1 MPVPT
6 WPSGT
11 SASDYHGP
19 WRASSTPSG
28 VSYYYNGSTGSWLSY
43 NSSTGATSVPTNT
56 STLNTTFGSLVS
68 SASAATGPAVTAS
81 ATAATT
87 AASLSTAASAGT
99 TTPYYPEDLATTK
112 QDRIKFEM
120 FEPSPERS
128 LTASSGFGGG
138 FSTLSSRTSGTS
150 LGSVFLGIQ
159 GQLSDSNAVD
169 WSGMTI
175 NPLQLNMAAEGI
187 IAMGKGGEGDND
199 LVKDFAGAAGK
210 LAGQIALKLKTEL
223 AKNNRQIQILL
234 AQEAVQS
241 QGLLSRLTGQVANP
255 NLELLF
261 NGPTL
266 RPFSFNFRM
275 APRSSTEAANVKK
288 IIRFFK
294 KGMAVRPGETFLKS
308 PNIFGIQFLAGDST
322 EHTSLPRI
330 KTCALIGCD
339 VNYTPDGSYMTFAD
353 SANGYPMTCY
363 EMTLR
368 FSELEPIYA
377 NNYDDTP
384 ENSIGY

>member
-11 SASDYHGP
+11 RASDYHGP

-28 VSYYYNGSTGSWLSY
+28 VSYYYNGSTGGWLSY
-43 NSSTGATSVPTNT
+43 NNRTGATSVPTNT
-56 STLNTTFGSLVS
+56 SALKTTFGSLVS
-68 SASAATGPAVTAS
+68 SATAATGPAVTAS

-87 AASLSTAASAGT
+87 AASPSTAASAAT
-99 TTPYYPEDLATTK
+99 STPYYPQDLATTK

-120 FEPSPERS
+120 FEPSPERTLS
-128 LTASSGFGGG
+128 GSGFT
-138 FSTLSSRTSGTS
+138 TLSSRSSGSS

-175 NPLQLNMAAEGI
+175 NPLQLKMAQRAIE
-187 IAMGKGGEGDND
+187 AMGKAGQGGND
-199 LVKDFAGAAGK
+199 LVQDLAGAAGK
-210 LAGQIALKLKTEL
+210 LAGDVAKDFKNFL
-223 AKNNRQIQILL
+223 AKNNRELQILL

-294 KGMAVRPGETFLKS
+294 KGMAVQGRTGDTFLKS
-308 PNIFGIQFLAGDST
+308 PNIFGIQFLSGDST
-322 EHTSLPRI
+322 VHTSLPRI